1 MPFYC
6 PSSPKLFEHRSLLS
20 YCTVLPTPGC
30 YYCLIRISFFFRKAM
45 KLLGI
50 GIQLVNS
57 PNTSETTTE
66 DSWVNYINSLY
77 LNNLGCLHLLM
88 KKPNLGVF
96 YLNQGSDNHSQ
107 ALALMRKSCGNAALP
122 MHFLLRL
129 KRNEMCYNSAMN
141 LLHAGQPALA
151 FKTFLAIL
159 NGFALMPNIWL
170 R

>member
-1 MPFYC
+1 MCLEIFHTL
-6 PSSPKLFEHRSLLS
+6 KLNIYECRIRKTNKIEK
-20 YCTVLPTPGC
+20 YVL
-30 YYCLIRISFFFRKAM
+30 IWISFFRKAM

-57 PNTSETTTE
+57 PNASETTTE

-141 LLHAGQPALA
+141 LLHAGQPVLA